1 MADNGY
7 LNAFVDSI
15 NAVFGTHFRMEQ
27 DDHGYYYLID
37 RNHAQSCVSCD
48 TNCADKMDTILEVV
62 MFALKAK
69 EDA

>member
-1 MADNGY
+1 MTDNGY

-15 NAVFGTHFRMEQ
+15 NVVFGTRLRMEQ
-27 DDHGYYYLID
+27 DGHGYYYLID

-48 TNCADKMDTILEVV
+48 TNSADKMDTILEVV
-62 MFALKAK
+62 RFALKAK